1 MVEIKSLR
9 KKAYKI
15 HEGRHLRQHMDPKR
29 FDRHPFRNTILALRS
44 CLTQRSKEAH
54 DRDTEQAMLA
64 RIAKAQCGIKS
75 LSTSAASSIPSKVSL
90 PRLPTTIPAT
100 PQKRNVSDSS
110 FGTHS
115 TETTPTKWVKPEA
128 SIQHVQ
134 INLVEDVLFSL
145 YRGNVPISWARGR
158 RRLPFIQYNAYISS
172 SSVLPSTY
180 SRSSKTY
187 FKCFTRNNVSKLPD
201 SIMVIPDGVLRI
213 VKWKSA
219 EEATIEWNK
228 QAVCLAFEVSSSPL
242 ELRH

>member
-1 MVEIKSLR
+1 M
-9 KKAYKI
+9 YKI
-15 HEGRHLRQHMDPKR
+15 EEARHLRQQVDPKR
-29 FDRHPFRNTILALRS
+29 FDRHPFRPTIEALRG
-44 CLTQRSKEAH
+44 CLTQRSQEAH
-54 DRDTEQAMLA
+54 DRDTEQALLA
-64 RIAKAQCGIKS
+64 RIAKSQRETDPP
-75 LSTSAASSIPSKVSL
+75 STSAGTPETPAGSL
-90 PRLPTTIPAT
+90 PRLPSTIYVT